1 LEQNITK
8 KIIIQIGMKKVLILG
23 GGFAGVQTA
32 IDLQKKG
39 TFDVTLVSDRDYL
52 FLYPVSIWIPVHI
65 KEFDEVKVPMAKI
78 QKKYPFRII
87 IDKVT
92 EIHTAENK
100 VVCQNQVLSYDYLV
114 LAFGA
119 EKMQHK
125 GINHTLSICG
135 KPEMAIE
142 IRNKID
148 DLVQKGSGKIV
159 IGFGGNPKD
168 KSAVRGGPAF
178 ELIFNIHNYLKSK
191 KIRDNFELTF
201 FAPMDEPGAKMGKGA
216 LAMMDKM
223 FSRYNIGKR
232 FGKKIKEFVIDG
244 VIFEDD
250 SKLDSDFTMFIA
262 AGTGP
267 ALLQNSDLPLSEAGF
282 VKIDNSGQVLGTGN
296 VFAIGDIAALEGP
309 DWIAKQGHIAEL
321 MGRNAAY
328 NIMEIEKGSS
338 KRKGYQEHLNILCVM
353 DTGDGAAFIFRNSTK
368 AFMIPMPVVGHW
380 MKKGWG
386 MYARM
391 TKLGQFPRLPGM

>member
-1 LEQNITK
+1 
-8 KIIIQIGMKKVLILG
+8 MKKVLILG

-32 IDLQKKG
+32 IELQKKG
-39 TFDVTLVSDRDYL
+39 NFDITLVSDRDYL
-52 FLYPVSIWIPVHI
+52 YLYPISIWVPVHI
-65 KEFDEVKVPMAKI
+65 KEFHDVKVPLAII
-78 QKKYPFRII
+78 QKEYPFNLI

-92 EIHTAENK
+92 EIHAVENK
-100 VVCQNQVLSYDYLV
+100 VLCENQTLTFDYLV
-114 LAFGA
+114 VAFGA

-125 GINHTLSICG
+125 GINNTLSICA
-135 KPEMAIE
+135 KPEMALE

-148 DLVQKGSGKIV
+148 ELVQKGSGKIA

-178 ELIFNIHNYLKSK
+178 ELAFNIHNYLKNK
-191 KIRDNFELTF
+191 KLRDNFELSF
-201 FAPMDEPGAKMGKGA
+201 FAPMDEPGARMGKGA

-223 FSRYNIGKR
+223 FSNYKIGKR
-232 FGKKIKEFVIDG
+232 FGKKIKEFVSDG

-282 VKIDNSGQVLGTGN
+282 IKIDNYGLSTGFQN
-296 VFAIGDIAALEGP
+296 VYAVGDIAALEGP
-309 DWIAKQGHIAEL
+309 EWIAKQGHIAEL

-328 NIMEIEKGSS
+328 NIIETEKGSV

-353 DTGDGAAFIFRNSTK
+353 DTGDGAAFVFRNGTK
-368 AFMIPMPVVGHW
+368 AIMIPMPVVGHW

-386 MYARM
+386 VYARL
-391 TKLGQFPRLPGM
+391 TKIGKFPRLPGM